1 MCPVSIRP
9 VRSYIPPAQ
18 LVQARHVAVGRPV
31 GILANCEMGPPAAY
45 EIDRYEDRQNQKRK
59 RDENLEQGSQV
70 TKEEVGV
77 QTAFLDEVRI

>member
-1 MCPVSIRP
+1 
-9 VRSYIPPAQ
+9 
-18 LVQARHVAVGRPV
+18 
-31 GILANCEMGPPAAY
+31 MGPPAAY